1 MSYEKKTYTIKDN
14 VISLLIGGVLGLY
27 FGCCHYQSVM
37 SYQNQQTPDINVT
50 IVEECYVI
58 PEFQEHGDDILD
70 DQITVEEIVQKSE
83 SMWTE
88 EELHDIFLL
97 EQLVQAEAG
106 NQDLMGKQLVVD
118 VVLNRVADP
127 RFPDT
132 IEEVIFQT
140 DPVQFSVTI
149 DGAWERAAD
158 NIIDSDVEAVML
170 EYGNKRVNDGIL
182 YFSLTPCNGTNHFK
196 HGDHWFGY

>member
-1 MSYEKKTYTIKDN
+1 
-14 VISLLIGGVLGLY
+14 
-27 FGCCHYQSVM
+27 M

-58 PEFQEHGDDILD
+58 PKFQEHGDDILD